1 MKKRELMDEI
11 TNFIEYYTSDDAER
25 MKMGDTLIDYM
36 LDVYQ
41 APVKQVSFRYEREG
55 DMYIVRRIDFPTFKI
70 HASEKE
76 SYVTSF
82 IELGYE
88 VQVN

>member
-11 TNFIEYYTSDDAER
+11 NNFIEYYTSDDAER

-41 APVKQVSFRYEREG
+41 APVKEVHFRYEREG
-55 DMYIVRRIDFPTFKI
+55 NMYIVRRNDFPTFKI
-70 HASEKE
+70 YASEKE

-88 VQVN
+88 VNVG

>member
-1 MKKRELMDEI
+1 MDEI

-41 APVKQVSFRYEREG
+41 APVKEVHFRYEREG
-55 DMYIVRRIDFPTFKI
+55 NMYIVRRNDFPTFKI
-70 HASEKE
+70 YASEKE

-88 VQVN
+88 VHVG

>member
-41 APVKQVSFRYEREG
+41 APVKEVHFRYEREG
-55 DMYIVRRIDFPTFKI
+55 NMYIVRRNDFPTFKI
-70 HASEKE
+70 YASEKE

-88 VQVN
+88 VHVG

>member
-41 APVKQVSFRYEREG
+41 APVKEVHFRYEREG
-55 DMYIVRRIDFPTFKI
+55 NMYIVRRNDFPTFKI
-70 HASEKE
+70 YASEKE

-88 VQVN
+88 VNVG

>member
-41 APVKQVSFRYEREG
+41 APVKEVHFRYEREG
-55 DMYIVRRIDFPTFKI
+55 NMYIVRRDDFPTFKI
-70 HASEKE
+70 YASEKE

-82 IELGYE
+82 TELGYE
-88 VQVN
+88 VHVG